1 MKLICHIS
9 VYLQNVLKIFQPAF
23 HFFKVVKY
31 SVHRIILTIF
41 SNINNDTAVLS
52 SETLHSVE
60 WKLEVL
66 ITGHYSATL
75 QFPQS
80 ITLPDVLSLTTLG
93 TLYKWN
99 HPVFV
104 LVGPAYVTYDVHV
117 SDSSVTHFMCSS
129 GDGPLSSHASVLM
142 LILVSTDVPVKT
154 PFYCKHVQLDVQEKG
169 LVVNPA
175 PPTPRADNRQHY
187 AGAVVSFPQ
196 LFYSFSF
203 EYFKLNSRNIF
214 F

>member
-1 MKLICHIS
+1 METRGVNHWPLFCHPTVPPKHHPS
-9 VYLQNVLKIFQPAF
+9 WCFELNYF
-23 HFFKVVKY
+23 
-31 SVHRIILTIF
+31 R
-41 SNINNDTAVLS
+41 D
-52 SETLHSVE
+52 
-60 WKLEVL
+60 
-66 ITGHYSATL
+66 
-75 QFPQS
+75 
-80 ITLPDVLSLTTLG
+80 
-93 TLYKWN
+93 LYKWN